1 MEVIYS
7 LEEIDKIP
15 YMTGVSLGSFDG
27 LHKGHLTLI
36 NTLKERCLKENL
48 KSVIYTFANH
58 PRQLINSKKPPRL
71 IIKNQQK
78 IELLRKIGIDYLV
91 LVKFD
96 SFQQNISA
104 KDFVEKILLHKLN
117 MGCMIVGEDCRFGK
131 KAEGDINM
139 LKDFSKKYEFDLTVV
154 PPVKIDDEIISS
166 TAIRNQ
172 ISNGLM
178 DKANLFLGRNY
189 SIKGKVIKGKQFGA
203 KRGFPTANISVDI
216 NLCFPKNGVY
226 ITKTI
231 IDNNVYNSITNVG
244 FNPTFNQTNYNIETN
259 IFDFDQN
266 IYGKE
271 VEVEFLHRIRAEKK
285 FNNVDQLYGQIN
297 DDKAYAKDYFD
308 TVR

>member
-1 MEVIYS
+1 
-7 LEEIDKIP
+7 
-15 YMTGVSLGSFDG
+15 
-27 LHKGHLTLI
+27 
-36 NTLKERCLKENL
+36 
-48 KSVIYTFANH
+48 
-58 PRQLINSKKPPRL
+58 
-71 IIKNQQK
+71 
-78 IELLRKIGIDYLV
+78 
-91 LVKFD
+91 
-96 SFQQNISA
+96 
-104 KDFVEKILLHKLN
+104 
-117 MGCMIVGEDCRFGK
+117 
-131 KAEGDINM
+131 
-139 LKDFSKKYEFDLTVV
+139 
-154 PPVKIDDEIISS
+154 
-166 TAIRNQ
+166 
-172 ISNGLM
+172 M

-285 FNNVDQLYGQIN
+285 FDNVDQLYGQIN